1 ATRVPGILA
10 ICSMPHDRRRR
21 PSCGYWLRRG
31 IASRVTTAPQA
42 LREPRRLL
50 LRSHGLTFTDVL
62 KPRCG
67 RGHVEKGRSGLTG
80 VCGARNVLPRAP
92 EIGTSG
98 RTVIRT
104 GMPALTRHGRS
115 SE

>member
-1 ATRVPGILA
+1 PGTLAT
-10 ICSMPHDRRRR
+10 CSMTHGRRRR
-21 PSCGYWLRRG
+21 PSCGAWLRRG
-31 IASRVTTAPQA
+31 IARCVRTASEA

-50 LRSHGLTFTDVL
+50 LRSHGLTATEVR

-67 RGHVEKGRSGLTG
+67 RGHVEKGRSVLAG

-104 GMPALTRHGRS
+104 GMPALTGHGRS